1 MTRDLRRFRVPGRLA
16 LVVIAAA
23 VVVTGCGDKK
33 SKNRL
38 KGERISVMAFDNSL
52 TADPR
57 LSDVVVRLPKPY
69 TNGSWPQAGGFNTH
83 VLHHLTLPS
92 RLERVWDAKIGKGGD
107 RNFPL
112 VSAPVVGGGKVFALD
127 TLATVSAFDAASGR
141 RLWRVELKS
150 EEEKKR
156 VAFGGGVAYGG
167 GKVFVSTGYG
177 YAVAL
182 DADTGAEIWRRDVG
196 TPFRGG
202 PAVKAGRVF
211 FPTFDSQLYALS
223 VDDGRVLWYHVGV
236 AETAGMLG
244 AASPAVQGDTLIV
257 AYASG
262 ELSAIKV
269 ENGRAAWTD
278 TLTRTGRLTPIA
290 SISDIDGLP
299 VIDRGRVY
307 AISHGGRMVSIDL
320 RTGERVWER
329 NIGGVQTPWVAGD
342 FIFLL
347 TLENEIVCLSRRSG
361 RVRWIREL
369 QKFEKQKKRKKPIR
383 WSGPVLASDRL
394 VVVSSHG
401 YAVSISPYSG
411 DILGA
416 VKMPGGSYIAPIIAD
431 QTLYVLTDSGR
442 LVAMR

>member
-1 MTRDLRRFRVPGRLA
+1 MTRNLTSFRVRGRLILA
-16 LVVIAAA
+16 VIAVA
-23 VVVTGCGDKK
+23 VVVAGCSDKNDKK
-33 SKNRL
+33 RL

-57 LSDVVVRLPKPY
+57 LSDVEVRLPKPY
-69 TNGSWPQAGGFNTH
+69 TNRSWPQAGGFNTH
-83 VLHHLTLPS
+83 VLHHLKLPS
-92 RLERVWDAKIGKGGD
+92 RLERVWDAKIGKGGE
-107 RNFPL
+107 RNYPL
-112 VSAPVVGGGKVFALD
+112 VSAPVVGDGKVFALD
-127 TLATVSAFDAASGR
+127 TLATVSAFDTADGK

-150 EEEKKR
+150 EEEKKT
-156 VAFGGGVAYGG
+156 VAFGGGVAYGD

-182 DADTGAEIWRRDVG
+182 DADTGREIWRRNVG

-211 FPTFDSQLYALS
+211 FPTFDSQLFALS

-329 NIGGVQTPWVAGD
+329 NIGGVQTPWIAGD

-347 TLENEIVCLSRRSG
+347 TLENEVVCLSRRSG

-394 VVVSSHG
+394 VLVSSHG

-416 VKMPGGSYIAPIIAD
+416 VKMPGGTYVAPIIAD
-431 QTLYVLTDSGR
+431 ETLYVLTDSGH